1 MASSLARNPL
11 FDGLE
16 SEALEAIEASMS
28 RRQFEPREL
37 LCRAGEAGD
46 NLLLIVS
53 GLARVLLPDPASGQ
67 LRTVAKL
74 RRGDL
79 VGEMSLVTDE
89 PRTATVEAALPT
101 TALELGRDDFASVL
115 AGHPRIL
122 ANLNRILSGK
132 LAETTARVGDGAS
145 RGEAVALLVGAGAAS
160 FVPEI
165 LAAAEAASARP
176 VTSIDARSSLEGA
189 LGSLDGLLADHAT
202 AIVISDAEEDRLSLL
217 VEAVDRAVA
226 VVRDEKELG
235 RLADAL
241 GGEPAEH
248 RLEAVVL
255 ADSPDAGMKLPDL
268 QERAHGASVLRV
280 ATLDGDSVAAEEL
293 AWIGRHLARTK
304 LGLALG
310 AGGAKGY
317 AHVGVL
323 QVLEEAGYTVDC
335 VAGSSIGAIV
345 GSWLALGMDCA
356 SIEATMRHAFRPE
369 IVEQVFKLSLTGK
382 STGLETMTKVFRE
395 TTEDKS
401 FADLDIPLAVM
412 AVDLNGQQAAPIRDG
427 ALWQALLAATALAG
441 IFPPYEQNG
450 QRLVDGLALVPVPT
464 DTARELGADVVV
476 SVNIISRQTLQAWP
490 GELPPPEQPKGAG
503 SRMLDTLLEVMD
515 LAQLDSSERHAARA
529 DVPITPRFGPSSW
542 RDFHLADLFL
552 DAGRGAAEEQLPA
565 LQALAKPQPSRL
577 PI

>member
-1 MASSLARNPL
+1 MRGALARNPL

-16 SEALEAIEASMS
+16 ADALEAIEGSMR
-28 RRQFEPREL
+28 RRQFEPREV

-53 GLARVLLPDPASGQ
+53 GLARVMLPDPGSGD

-79 VGEMSLVTDE
+79 VGEMSLVTGQ
-89 PRTATVEAALPT
+89 PRTATVVAALPT
-101 TALELGRDDFASVL
+101 TALELGRDDFAAVL
-115 AGHPRIL
+115 ARHPSIL

-132 LAETTARVGDGAS
+132 LAETTARVGEAAS
-145 RGEAVALLVGAGAAS
+145 RGEAVALLVGTEAAP

-165 LAAAEAASARP
+165 LAATESASARP
-176 VTSIDARSSLEGA
+176 VTSIDARSGLEGA
-189 LGSLDGLLADHAT
+189 LASLDGLLADHGT
-202 AIVISDAEEDRLSLL
+202 TILVSDADEDRLPLL

-226 VVRDEKELG
+226 VVREEAELE
-235 RLADAL
+235 RFAASL
-241 GGEPAEH
+241 GGESEQ
-248 RLEAVVL
+248 RLEAILL
-255 ADSPDAGMKLPDL
+255 ADSQEAGKTGLPVVRVVALEGSLLPPD
-268 QERAHGASVLRV
+268 
-280 ATLDGDSVAAEEL
+280 EL

-323 QVLEEAGYTVDC
+323 RVLEESGYTVDC

-345 GSWLALGMDCA
+345 GSWLALGMDSGA
-356 SIEATMRHAFRPE
+356 IEATMRQTFRPE
-369 IVEQVFKLSLTGK
+369 IVEQIFKLSLTGA
-382 STGLETMTKVFRE
+382 STGLETMTNVMRE

-401 FADLDIPLAVM
+401 FADLEIPLAVM
-412 AVDLNGQQAAPIRDG
+412 TVDLNGQQAAPIGDG

-464 DTARELGADVVV
+464 DAARELGADVVV
-476 SVNIISRQTLQAWP
+476 SVNIISRQTLPAWP
-490 GELPPPEQPKGAG
+490 GEMPPAEQPKGPR

-515 LAQLDSSERHAARA
+515 LGQLDSSERHAARA

-552 DAGRGAAEEQLPA
+552 AAGRDAAEEQLPA